1 MLVASQI
8 CKSLLIVR
16 SSKVVEII
24 YKSLRIQLSLNIRL
38 NYNYLHKVTYICI
51 KIKNNNNNK
60 KKNGVSA
67 KTAIIQVV
75 KKWKVLEG
83 SWQYRELGSAHGMF
97 FGSLRGK
104 VKVTACVGTVW
115 IKVVF

>member
-1 MLVASQI
+1 M
-8 CKSLLIVR
+8 
-16 SSKVVEII
+16 
-24 YKSLRIQLSLNIRL
+24 YKNKKQQQQQQ
-38 NYNYLHKVTYICI
+38 
-51 KIKNNNNNK
+51 K
-60 KKNGVSA
+60 KKNEVSA
-67 KTAIIQVV
+67 KTAIMQVV
-75 KKWKVLEG
+75 KEWKVLEG